1 MHHRRSIYASTYAST
16 LAGLWGLWLALS
28 GPSQAAAHPLNQQA
42 IDQPAMDQ
50 QGTNQPAADCQGLAD
65 CYQAVLNQADRSR
78 SKGALP
84 NDADQELIRR
94 VTNYGAPA
102 LPLLL
107 ELLANNNGALASLA
121 VEGLERMPALDAQ
134 YLPLLEHAL
143 RRDLYVYRVLAR
155 MQQPRANALLFEH
168 YVKGKLHNEQLL
180 QGVPL
185 LPMLQQAV
193 ACPALCQQHSRG
205 LRYYFARLE
214 PLATQLTEPE
224 QVQLLDQLLS
234 NVDDSTVELKV
245 RAANLMMAAWLVQ
258 DKLVQDKPVFAA
270 FSARLQASC
279 NREPQLHDSC
289 QQAFVTLRL
298 PQAWRIVAA
307 ELQQIDVNARLI
319 RQAGDLLTTLAS
331 MGPSAKPAMAQ
342 ATRFL
347 RARAAWVRRQ
357 AATTMLAID
366 PQSAIPVLLQQ
377 LHNPQDAQLSYD
389 LVQMLGPMTAE
400 STTPPAPQALSKSLM
415 AKVRQALSAVQTDY
429 WYPPVRVS
437 AKRWLEQP
445 AQAAA
450 LLAEQHSLRS
460 FIASDDKTGLS
471 CELAPTRPATVAG
484 NRIVDVASPD
494 ARPLALSYWIE
505 YWAFDPSMPA
515 TADVALDTPWTDNPQ
530 RVEKRPSI
538 QLRLGSG
545 WLTGRDD
552 GEWGGELMYVDD
564 HGKAQ
569 QLAND
574 NIRALVTLGNT
585 QLAIAGLAHLGIRES
600 RIYRITAKA
609 SPTNPPLHAER
620 WIELPGYV
628 NEWSLLPGDALLLKT
643 SDDGSFVLKANGSIQ
658 MAECR

>member
-1 MHHRRSIYASTYAST
+1 MHHRRSIYAST
-16 LAGLWGLWLALS
+16 LAGLWGVCLALS

-102 LPLLL
+102 LPLLF
-107 ELLANNNGALASLA
+107 ELLANNNEALASLA
-121 VEGLERMPALDAQ
+121 VAGLERMPALDAQ
-134 YLPLLEHAL
+134 YLPSLEHAL
-143 RRDLYVYRVLAR
+143 RRDLYVYRVLVR

-245 RAANLMMAAWLVQ
+245 RAANLMMAAGLVQ

-366 PQSAIPVLLQQ
+366 PQSAIPALLQQ

-460 FIASDDKTGLS
+460 FIASEDKTGLS
-471 CELAPTRPATVAG
+471 CELAPTRPATAAG

-585 QLAIAGLAHLGIRES
+585 QLAIAGLAHMGIRES

>member
-1 MHHRRSIYASTYAST
+1 MHHRRSIYAST
-16 LAGLWGLWLALS
+16 LAGLWGVCLALS

-107 ELLANNNGALASLA
+107 ELLANNNEALARLA
-121 VEGLERMPALDAQ
+121 VAGLERMPALDAQ
-134 YLPLLEHAL
+134 YLPSLEHAL

-155 MQQPRANALLFEH
+155 MQQHRANALLFEH
-168 YVKGKLHNEQLL
+168 YVKGKLDDVQLL

-193 ACPALCQQHSRG
+193 ACPALCQQHSRNFG
-205 LRYYFARLE
+205 DYFARLE
-214 PLATQLTEPE
+214 LLTTELTEPE

-245 RAANLMMAAWLVQ
+245 RAANLMMAARLVR
-258 DKLVQDKPVFAA
+258 DKPVFAA

-307 ELQQIDVNARLI
+307 ELQQIDVNAALMG
-319 RQAGDLLTTLAS
+319 QAGDLLTTLAS

-342 ATRFL
+342 VTRFL
-347 RARAAWVRRQ
+347 RARAAWVRLQ
-357 AATTMLAID
+357 AVTTMLAID

-460 FIASDDKTGLS
+460 FIASEDKTGLS
-471 CELAPTRPATVAG
+471 CELAPTRSGTAAG

-585 QLAIAGLAHLGIRES
+585 QLAIAGLAHMGIRES

-609 SPTNPPLHAER
+609 SPPLHAER